1 MFFEIEGKEYELKL
15 TYKAISEINKKYKG
29 GAQEIVSV
37 AMLGDLEI
45 FEDAIYYGLL
55 HTEQGFT
62 REKIQVALEKLME
75 KQVLTQEYIKKVIQE
90 VITDHFFYQATA
102 QKMKAKMLQKVEKE
116 NPDSKEMMEDLL
128 V

>member
-62 REKIQVALEKLME
+62 REKIQDALEKLME
-75 KQVLTQEYIKKVIQE
+75 KQVLTQE
-90 VITDHFFYQATA
+90 
-102 QKMKAKMLQKVEKE
+102 
-116 NPDSKEMMEDLL
+116 
-128 V
+128 

>member
-1 MFFEIEGKEYELKL
+1 MYFEIEGKEHELKL
-15 TYKAISEINKKYKG
+15 TYKAIQEINKKYKG
-29 GAQEIVSV
+29 GAQEVVSV

-45 FEDAIYYGLL
+45 FEDAIYFGLL

-62 REKIQVALEKLME
+62 REKIQEALEKLME
-75 KQVLTQEYIKKVIQE
+75 KEILTQEYIKSVIKE
-90 VITDHFFYQATA
+90 VITDHFFYKATA
-102 QKMKAKMLQKVEKE
+102 QKMKVKMLQKVEKE